1 MRKFLTSAIL
11 FAVALVA
18 RAEVK
23 MPQIFGDNMVLQQQ
37 TDCNLWGTADAGKV
51 VKVRTSWDGR
61 TYKAQVDAKG
71 QWRVAVRTPQAGGPY
86 DIKLTDGKTLTQL
99 GFS

>member
-37 TDCNLWGTADAGKV
+37 TDCNL
-51 VKVRTSWDGR
+51 
-61 TYKAQVDAKG
+61 
-71 QWRVAVRTPQAGGPY
+71 
-86 DIKLTDGKTLTQL
+86 
-99 GFS
+99 